1 MPSLAKARG
10 LGHKLSV
17 GWRFATSGVWISV
30 ALAAIGFGVGLT
42 ACVEFGGPL
51 VARDDADDAD
61 DADETGGDAG
71 FERCGP
77 SVAVVDR
84 VIDGDTVLLTSGR
97 RVRYILVDTPEIT
110 NGKHEC
116 WGTQASEVN
125 AELVLGQQ
133 VTLTYDI
140 ECEDI
145 YGRLLAYVEVGGV
158 EVNRT
163 LLERGDACVLHIPPN
178 GNSRASEYR
187 ALELAAKQAGAGMWG
202 ACASVRCD

>member
-10 LGHKLSV
+10 RGHKLSV
-17 GWRFATSGVWISV
+17 GRRFATPRVRIAV
-30 ALAAIGFGVGLT
+30 ALVAVGIGVGST

-51 VARDDADDAD
+51 VAGDDADDAD
-61 DADETGGDAG
+61 DAGGDTG

-77 SVAVVDR
+77 SVAVVER
-84 VIDGDTVLLTSGR
+84 VIDGDTVLLTSGQ

-110 NGKHEC
+110 DGKHEC

-125 AELVLGQQ
+125 AELVLGHQ
-133 VTLTYDI
+133 VTLTYDV
-140 ECEDI
+140 ECEDV

-163 LLERGDACVLHIPPN
+163 LLAQGDACLLHIPPN
-178 GNSRASEYR
+178 GNSRAAEYR